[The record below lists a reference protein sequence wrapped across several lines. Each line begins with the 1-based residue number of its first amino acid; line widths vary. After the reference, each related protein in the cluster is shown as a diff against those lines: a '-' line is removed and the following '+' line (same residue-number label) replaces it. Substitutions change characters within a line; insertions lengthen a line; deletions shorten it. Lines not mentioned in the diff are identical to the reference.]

1 MNLNVKLHLWRQ
13 LADQT
18 HCGETG
24 SLKMHWSRLYGCNTR
39 TKCCEL
45 MPEML
50 PASMEAADARVS
62 ESITKNKTRAFSL
75 ARCSNSI
82 RSGVHSD
89 TCCGYSETQ
98 SIKFRKRLL
107 QPDSIQCYLP
117 DYRMKC
123 SIDSVE
129 VWRHR
134 PSTSLDCTIPPKIL
148 LVLGCHRTESVLILM
163 LWLLIVSTKMVAPIP
178 IDPPATY
185 EFPIE
190 VLEFGIASNR
200 RPIHRI
206 RRT

>member
-1 MNLNVKLHLWRQ
+1 MNLSVKFHSWHRT
-13 LADQT
+13 AHRT

-89 TCCGYSETQ
+89 TCCGFQESK
-98 SIKFRKRLL
+98 SVKFRKLLL
-107 QPDSIQCYLP
+107 QTDPIRCYLP
-117 DYRMKC
+117 DYKMKC
-123 SIDSVE
+123 SIGSIG

-134 PSTSLDCTIPPKIL
+134 PATSLDCMIPPKIL
-148 LVLGCHRTESVLILM
+148 LVLGYHRTVSVL
-163 LWLLIVSTKMVAPIP
+163 T
-178 IDPPATY
+178 
-185 EFPIE
+185 
-190 VLEFGIASNR
+190 
-200 RPIHRI
+200 
-206 RRT
+206 